1 MHLLSLLRLGRGLL
15 RCTEQVQVG
24 CLGLEVLRENL
35 YLGDVG
41 LVSISLRRPEF
52 WAMTLACYFL
62 VFPLFALTIFTDFV
76 WLVRFI

>member
-1 MHLLSLLRLGRGLL
+1 MSWTGDFSDEPNK
-15 RCTEQVQVG
+15 CKFG
-24 CLGLEVLRENL
+24 CLVLEVLRENL

-41 LVSISLRRPEF
+41 LVLISLRRPEF